1 MIYNIQ
7 NTTYHIY
14 TTEIKLKKENLIKE
28 KKKLEEDL
36 KNFTNNKKTYDENMK
51 YENQKE
57 ALQQKKNQLKLKL
70 ALTRNRKNRMS
81 LSSFLNK
88 NINFT
93 LVKTNKEKEKL
104 SFHGIDFSEER
115 NKSKKNNYSQSNTSI
130 QKVFIS
136 DSHKNSYINNS
147 NSSTK
152 PISNLFNR
160 SSVISPIVS
169 ITTIGNLKKQNEN
182 SILSFSSAASH
193 VPTLAG
199 NKKSIKSTIS
209 VVGAGSSKA
218 LNSINMNSNLYEAI
232 PESQIED
239 TSKYSSSR
247 SVYIENKYEEN
258 NEKMTYRIKQKKN
271 YSNKSLDKD
280 VEIGGRDDKDTE
292 SKEKTSSQM
301 KINENNK
308 NMSNSSSKFYTQT
321 VEIHLSSSKNS
332 NNHIGFNPLL
342 DSLNSI
348 SGSQFISSTSNSIN
362 NKNPIKI
369 KGSIM
374 K

>member
-1 MIYNIQ
+1 
-7 NTTYHIY
+7 
-14 TTEIKLKKENLIKE
+14 
-28 KKKLEEDL
+28 
-36 KNFTNNKKTYDENMK
+36 MK

-57 ALQQKKNQLKLKL
+57 SLQQKKNQLKIKL
-70 ALTRNRKNRMS
+70 SLIRNRKNRLS
-81 LSSFLNK
+81 FSSFLNK

-93 LVKTNKEKEKL
+93 LVKINKDKERL

-115 NKSKKNNYSQSNTSI
+115 NKSKNKKNNYSQSNTSI

-182 SILSFSSAASH
+182 SILSFSSAAAH
-193 VPTLAG
+193 VPTVTG

-209 VVGAGSSKA
+209 VVGVGSSKA

-239 TSKYSSSR
+239 ASKYSSSR
-247 SVYIENKYEEN
+247 SVYVENKHEEN
-258 NEKMTYRIKQKKN
+258 NEKTTYRLKQKKD

-280 VEIGGRDDKDTE
+280 VEIGGNDEKDME
-292 SKEKTSSQM
+292 SKGKALTQM

-321 VEIHLSSSKNS
+321 VEINLSSSKNS
-332 NNHIGFNPLL
+332 NNLMGFNPLL

-348 SGSQFISSTSNSIN
+348 SGSQFISSTSNSVN

-369 KGSIM
+369 KGSI